1 MHLDKKKFTFIEPM
15 KKFLKGVIKLVITT
29 ALIISAT
36 IIHAQLEADYLL
48 KQLHGVKSEVI
59 TKIISDA
66 NGNFYISGYFD
77 GPAIQTD
84 WLILENEESYYED
97 SFFIKYDS
105 EGNIKLSKSIRGYA
119 SEIIT
124 GMSVD
129 NSGNI
134 YVAGYTYSHTIY
146 VDSIAISLGGER
158 DNAFL
163 FMFDSFGNLQWSDF
177 RKSINAERN
186 IDIATGNSDFVY
198 MLSQSEQNEDDVPI
212 VYSDSVFSSTFND
225 LEMYISKYSVTG
237 EMIWTKQLKALGY
250 DKPFKIL
257 VDRYDN
263 VYVCGIIHFSNIFL
277 DGVKIYQVA
286 QPSDNIFII
295 KLDADGN
302 FITSNS
308 ISGVCSK
315 ELYSFS
321 FDSKENILIS
331 LDATGDTILVG
342 DESMFIGDSYINNAI
357 CKFDNNLDLQ
367 WFQPIPYWEAEIT
380 SNFNDS
386 IITFGRILFP
396 TVIVEDTITSTNE
409 DIVIVKNDN
418 EGIPQSTIKL
428 GGSGNDFITS
438 SYADNYGNI
447 YFAAQFLG
455 STFICNSD
463 TLYNNQSELDYGE
476 AYFIKLGNCPAFH
489 EEINCINNMLI
500 APNANQF
507 QWYKDG
513 EIIEGATLSAYT
525 PTASGN
531 YGVQLELSNNCQSYL
546 SYDFVQNNS
555 NVKDLLIY
563 PNPTNGQFTL
573 ISPEVINEITIY
585 NTEGAIVY
593 SEKVTSNNVF
603 YFEMNLPGF
612 YIVQIN
618 GNNNLLTK
626 LIVF

>member
-1 MHLDKKKFTFIEPM
+1 MRWDKKKFTFIEPM

-163 FMFDSFGNLQWSDF
+163 FMFDSLGNLQWSDF

-212 VYSDSVFSSTFND
+212 VYGDSVFSSIIYD

-308 ISGVCSK
+308 ISRVCSK

-438 SYADNYGNI
+438 SYADNFGNI

-476 AYFIKLGNCPAFH
+476 AYFIKLGNCSAFH

-507 QWYKDG
+507 QWYRDG

-525 PTASGN
+525 PNASGN